1 MRGTIY
7 LGLLGTELFVHLITQ
22 TLFIMRQSIL
32 TAIIS
37 AFFLPVF
44 IQAQKVPDNLLNK
57 LIKTYTDK
65 GMTLEKSFLPN
76 FNRAHPSEMMFYN
89 VCYPGKK
96 IVVATVIAQ
105 KPSDWYFKVSYGSQV
120 APKTHVLGEE
130 SFDGQPYYFDWIMTG
145 FQADFSDPSAYCL
158 TIVAYDKNAIDI
170 PVYMYIF
177 SKPL

>member
-1 MRGTIY
+1 MKHVHFI
-7 LGLLGTELFVHLITQ
+7 LAVLLLV
-22 TLFIMRQSIL
+22 
-32 TAIIS
+32 A
-37 AFFLPVF
+37 PVSVS
-44 IQAQKVPDNLLNK
+44 AQKVPDKVLNK
-57 LIKTYTDK
+57 LIKTYADK

-76 FNRAHPSEMMFYN
+76 FNRAHPGNLMYYN

-96 IVVATVIAQ
+96 IVVATITAA

-130 SFDGQPYYFDWIMTG
+130 TIDGNSYWLDWILTG
-145 FQADFSDPSAYCL
+145 FPSSFSDPSEYCL
-158 TIVAYDKNAIDI
+158 TIVAYDKNFIDL